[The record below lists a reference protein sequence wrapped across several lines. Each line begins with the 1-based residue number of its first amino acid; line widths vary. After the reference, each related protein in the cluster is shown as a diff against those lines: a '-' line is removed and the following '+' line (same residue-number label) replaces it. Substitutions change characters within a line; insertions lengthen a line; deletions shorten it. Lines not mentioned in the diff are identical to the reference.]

1 MNYLLLIL
9 IVIITFLVAGNNMI
23 IAAGPLIGSR
33 ILKKNSAILI
43 GVAGGL
49 AGFVV
54 QGGYMIHIKSALYS
68 NMPDPILILGF
79 EVVIFMFILSTLF
92 RYPLSLNIVTTFVFL
107 GASFA
112 LNTRI
117 NIIFLVALI
126 LFWIATFFVSIV
138 LVKLLVFEKIKD
150 LWNKIYIF
158 KILTIILSFFAAFA
172 WGSNTLGFIF
182 AISGRQYYYPI
193 LISTC
198 AGGFLLGTVTI
209 KKVVESSYML
219 KYSSALKAQIV
230 QTLLVETA
238 TILSFPLSSTQALS
252 YGLYSVGL
260 HRRRFINSRPLIFS
274 IISMILFAIISFF
287 ILFFIIHF
295 FIKVV

>member
-1 MNYLLLIL
+1 LAL

-49 AGFVV
+49 AGFVL

-68 NMPDPILILGF
+68 NTPDAIVILGF
-79 EVVIFMFILSTLF
+79 EIVIFMFILSTIF

-112 LNTRI
+112 LNTKI
-117 NIIFLVALI
+117 NYLFLAALI
-126 LFWIATFFVSIV
+126 LFWIATFFVSV
-138 LVKLLVFEKIKD
+138 GLVKIMAFDKIKD

-158 KILTIILSFFAAFA
+158 KMLTIILSFFAAFA
-172 WGSNTLGFIF
+172 WGSNTLGFIY
-182 AISGRQYYYPI
+182 AISGGQYYYPI
-193 LISTC
+193 LISTVV
-198 AGGFLLGTVTI
+198 GGFLLGTVTI
-209 KKVVESSYML
+209 KKVIESSYML
-219 KYSSALKAQIV
+219 KYSAALKAQIV

-238 TILSFPLSSTQALS
+238 TVFSFPLSSTQALS
-252 YGLYSVGL
+252 YGLYSVGMDKK
-260 HRRRFINSRPLIFS
+260 RFINSKPLIFS
-274 IISMILFAIISFF
+274 IVSMIVFAILSFLM
-287 ILFFIIHF
+287 LFLIVHF
-295 FIKVV
+295 FIK